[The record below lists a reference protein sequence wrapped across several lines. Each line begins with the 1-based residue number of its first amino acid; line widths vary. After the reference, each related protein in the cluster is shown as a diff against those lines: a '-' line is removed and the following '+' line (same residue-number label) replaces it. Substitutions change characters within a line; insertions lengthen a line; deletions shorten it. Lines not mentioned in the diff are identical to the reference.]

1 LVPRGGDGLALL
13 AIGTDTADIREKYP
27 GLARN
32 VRSHVPGI
40 GMRKQRL
47 TGSLRDVGDPRF
59 LGRGL
64 RFNGN
69 CPSGAHG
76 RDEIGDEIHVLLD
89 GYDHIAED
97 GGAARSGNHEKIR
110 EARRGEAEVSARAFT
125 PLLRKA
131 PVVASPYVDGEQ
143 GSRPRVEARGAD
155 DTVDRELRNARAQA
169 MSCRFQDR
177 RG

>member
-1 LVPRGGDGLALL
+1 MSCIPGTGATRPARWIPASHTASSDLESLVPRGGDGLALL

-40 GMRKQRL
+40 GVRKQRL

-69 CPSGAHG
+69 CPPGAHG

-89 GYDHIAED
+89 GDDHIAED
-97 GGAARSGNHEKIR
+97 G
-110 EARRGEAEVSARAFT
+110 RA
-125 PLLRKA
+125 
-131 PVVASPYVDGEQ
+131 
-143 GSRPRVEARGAD
+143 
-155 DTVDRELRNARAQA
+155 
-169 MSCRFQDR
+169 
-177 RG
+177 